1 MALDADDW
9 ALGAQDRHQDTV
21 LSSIAAVIVA
31 AVLMGL
37 FLGLVALALLI

>member
-1 MALDADDW
+1 MALDAEGW
-9 ALGAQDRHQDTV
+9 AVGAQDRREDTV